1 MGNISSVLKAKR
13 KELGLTLAQIA
24 EKIGVTEATVQRWE
38 SGNIKSLRH
47 ERIAKLADI
56 LGVTPS
62 VLMGWDEPTAPT
74 LPSPTITEDTVT
86 FPVITS
92 VAAHYDGVSIDA
104 SAAGEK
110 NEVPRAYLTG
120 RQAGAL

>member
-47 ERIAKLADI
+47 DA
-56 LGVTPS
+56 
-62 VLMGWDEPTAPT
+62 
-74 LPSPTITEDTVT
+74 LPNWLT
-86 FPVITS
+86 F
-92 VAAHYDGVSIDA
+92 
-104 SAAGEK
+104 SALLLL
-110 NEVPRAYLTG
+110 Y
-120 RQAGAL
+120 

>member
-47 ERIAKLADI
+47 E
-56 LGVTPS
+56 P
-62 VLMGWDEPTAPT
+62 
-74 LPSPTITEDTVT
+74 LPNWLT
-86 FPVITS
+86 F
-92 VAAHYDGVSIDA
+92 
-104 SAAGEK
+104 SALLLL
-110 NEVPRAYLTG
+110 Y
-120 RQAGAL
+120 